1 MTLTD
6 LMVAYSFASE
16 KIMEIVEVHVAIEP
30 ILKMTAM
37 MRLFELDVACL
48 IMVVEIFFNE
58 S

>member
-16 KIMEIVEVHVAIEP
+16 KIMEIVEVYVAIEP

-37 MRLFELDVACL
+37 MRLFE
-48 IMVVEIFFNE
+48 
-58 S
+58 